1 MEGEGRRRV
10 ADNLPVCRLGIP
22 PDEAV
27 ARERRERRGS
37 DVATDEEILAFVI
50 ISFADFIMITPGQ
63 ENGGDFRRLQLFTP
77 KLFLLRLT
85 LKHIRLD
92 EFRVLVIGIFH
103 FTQYGAR

>member
-1 MEGEGRRRV
+1 M
-10 ADNLPVCRLGIP
+10 
-22 PDEAV
+22 
-27 ARERRERRGS
+27 
-37 DVATDEEILAFVI
+37 ATDEEILAFVI

-77 KLFLLRLT
+77 KLSLLRLT